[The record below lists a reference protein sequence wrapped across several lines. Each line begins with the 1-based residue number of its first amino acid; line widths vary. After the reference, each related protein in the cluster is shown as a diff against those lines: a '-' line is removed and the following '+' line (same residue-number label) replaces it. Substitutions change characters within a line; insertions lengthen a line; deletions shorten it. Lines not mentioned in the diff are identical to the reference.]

1 MPPRGVAWE
10 KTCCPNRENHPT
22 PFTYVLYPIKGARKG
37 ARAAISLRAL
47 IEEVERLYKGYL
59 RPPVYTTRPPVGPG
73 QAQFVMADKRRR
85 VRRLVRPQSNFLQLI
100 KTSSSSKGAVYKLLW
115 VHLSLIPPI
124 YFFWQNH
131 NKTYFIQRQFRCVGF
146 RSIGPPSQKLWPN
159 LIFGPIS
166 PL

>member
-1 MPPRGVAWE
+1 MGQKKRTTGLEGLPPENWWFLANTVSDKCEEDAAKGDTWE
-10 KTCCPNRENHPT
+10 ETCCPNRENHPT

-100 KTSSSSKGAVYKLLW
+100 KTSSSSKGAVYKLLSL
-115 VHLSLIPPI
+115 HLSLIPLHN
-124 YFFWQNH
+124 FWQIH
-131 NKTYFIQRQFRCVGF
+131 N
-146 RSIGPPSQKLWPN
+146 
-159 LIFGPIS
+159 
-166 PL
+166 